1 LRYGLRTN
9 ITVTLVVLLVVAM
22 LLIDFVMIITAQRF
36 LLRSEI
42 SKGHFFISGIELSLA
57 YYPEEINN
65 IRNLNFKGN
74 LAKLLNEAGYSCGI
88 VLGPDEHKILLDGQ
102 GCSLQ
107 KDLEI
112 LARQSILT
120 GNKLSRFEG
129 TTWAVFW
136 PQSRHLILSA
146 PIFRKGRI
154 IASAGIVFPLEKI
167 YSSLRQAQ
175 NFFYIYLLIN
185 TIVLTLAGLYR
196 LSKRT
201 VRPLHRLVKIADE
214 YTEGDEM
221 VFLYEK
227 EDNEFNK
234 LSRAL
239 NSMLTHITA
248 EKEKLRTTVK
258 TLEKTNIE
266 LKKAQQEV
274 IRAEKLAS
282 VGRLSSGIAHEIGNP
297 IGIVTG
303 YLELLKQDDISEEDR
318 GDFILRTENEVNR
331 IHTIIRQLLDFARSS
346 SDSSQTVAV
355 HEIVNDI
362 VETVKFQPVM
372 SQIDLQ
378 LDLDAKSDN
387 VIADP
392 NQLRQVFL
400 NLLLN
405 AADAVAHTKERLNG
419 RISIKSKVE
428 LYPQADTKD
437 QKRVLKVEI
446 IDNGFGIKK
455 EDMDNIFDPFYTTKE
470 PGKGTG
476 LGLSVS
482 FMIIEGIGGKIEASS
497 KEGMGTTIA
506 VYLPLSQTLTLH
518 K

>member
-1 LRYGLRTN
+1 MFRYGLKTN
-9 ITVTLVVLLVVAM
+9 ITVTLAILLVVAM
-22 LLIDFVMIITAQRF
+22 ILIDFVMIITAQRV

-42 SKGHFFISGIELSLA
+42 SKGYFFISGIELSLA
-57 YYPEEINN
+57 HYPEEIKS
-65 IRNLNFKGN
+65 ISNLSIKGN
-74 LAKLLNEAGYSCGI
+74 LEKLLNEAGYLCGI
-88 VLGPDEHKILLDGQ
+88 VLGTDEHKILLDGQ

-107 KDLEI
+107 RNLEI
-112 LARQSILT
+112 LARQSILS

-129 TTWAVFW
+129 TIWAVFW
-136 PQSRHLILSA
+136 LQSRHLMLSA
-146 PIFRKGRI
+146 PISRKGRI
-154 IASAGIVFPLEKI
+154 IASAGIVLPLEKI
-167 YSSLRQAQ
+167 YSSLRQIQ
-175 NFFYIYLLIN
+175 IFFYIYLLIN
-185 TIVLTLAGLYR
+185 TVVLTLAGLYR

-201 VRPLHRLVKIADE
+201 VKPLQRLVKRADE
-214 YTEGDEM
+214 YTEDDEM

-239 NSMLTHITA
+239 NNMLTHIA
-248 EKEKLRTTVK
+248 ADKEKLRTTVK
-258 TLEKTNIE
+258 SLEKTNIE

-303 YLELLKQDDISEEDR
+303 YLELLKQNDISDEDR
-318 GDFILRTENEVNR
+318 REFILRTENEINR
-331 IHTIIRQLLDFARSS
+331 IHTIIRQLLDFVRPS
-346 SDSSQTVAV
+346 SDSSQAVAV

-362 VETVKFQPVM
+362 IETVKFQPVM
-372 SQIDLQ
+372 SQIDLR
-378 LDLDAKSDN
+378 LDLGAQSDT

-405 AADAVAHTKERLNG
+405 AADAVAYAKERVDG
-419 RISIKSKVE
+419 RITITSNIE
-428 LYPQADTKD
+428 PNPQADTKD
-437 QKRVLKVEI
+437 QTRVLKVEI
-446 IDNGFGIKK
+446 IDNGLGIKK
-455 EDMDNIFDPFYTTKE
+455 ENMDNIFDPFYTTKE

-482 FMIIEGIGGKIEASS
+482 FMIIEGIGGKIEANS
-497 KEGMGTTIA
+497 KEGLGTTMA
-506 VYLPLSQTLTLH
+506 VYLPLS
-518 K
+518 

>member
-1 LRYGLRTN
+1 MRYGLKTN
-9 ITVTLVVLLVVAM
+9 ITVTLVVLLLAAM
-22 LLIDFVMIITAQRF
+22 ILIDFVMIITAQRF

-42 SKGHFFISGIELSLA
+42 SKGYLFISGIELSLA
-57 YYPEEINN
+57 HYPEEIKN
-65 IRNLNFKGN
+65 ISNLEN
-74 LAKLLNEAGYSCGI
+74 LLNEAGYSCGI
-88 VLGPDEHKILLDGQ
+88 VLWPDEHKVLLDGKGCFLQ
-102 GCSLQ
+102 G
-107 KDLEI
+107 DLVM
-112 LARQSILT
+112 LARQSFLS
-120 GNKLSRFEG
+120 GNKLSGVEG

-154 IASAGIVFPLEKI
+154 IASAGIVLPLEKI
-167 YSSLRQAQ
+167 YSSLRQTQ
-175 NFFYIYLLIN
+175 NIFYIYLLIN
-185 TIVLTLAGLYR
+185 TVVLTLAGLYR
-196 LSKRT
+196 LSKHT
-201 VRPLHRLVKIADE
+201 VRPLQRLVKRADE
-214 YTEGDEM
+214 YKQDDEM

-227 EDNEFNK
+227 EDNEFNR

-239 NSMLTHITA
+239 NNMLKHIA
-248 EKEKLRTTVK
+248 ADQEKLRTTVK

-303 YLELLKQDDISEEDR
+303 YLELLKQNDISEEDR
-318 GDFILRTENEVNR
+318 GEFILRTENEINR
-331 IHTIIRQLLDFARSS
+331 IHTIIRQLLDFARPS
-346 SDSSQTVAV
+346 SDSSQAVAV

-362 VETVKFQPVM
+362 LETVTFQPVM

-378 LDLDAKSDN
+378 LDLGAQSDS
-387 VIADP
+387 VIADS

-405 AADAVAHTKERLNG
+405 AADAIFHAKERLNG
-419 RISIKSKVE
+419 RITIKSKVE
-428 LYPQADTKD
+428 FNPQADTKD
-437 QKRVLKVEI
+437 QTRVLKVEI
-446 IDNGFGIKK
+446 IDNGLGIKK

-497 KEGMGTTIA
+497 KEGMGTTMA
-506 VYLPLSQTLTLH
+506 VYLPLS
-518 K
+518 

>member
-1 LRYGLRTN
+1 MQYGLKTN
-9 ITVTLVVLLVVAM
+9 ITVTLVVLLLAAM
-22 LLIDFVMIITAQRF
+22 ILIDFVIIITAQRF
-36 LLRSEI
+36 LLQSEI
-42 SKGHFFISGIELSLA
+42 SKGYLFISGIELSLA
-57 YYPEEINN
+57 HYPEEIKN
-65 IRNLNFKGN
+65 ISNLEN
-74 LAKLLNEAGYSCGI
+74 LLNEAGYSCGI
-88 VLGPDEHKILLDGQ
+88 ILGPDENKILLDGQ

-107 KDLEI
+107 KDLVM
-112 LARQSILT
+112 LARQSFLS
-120 GNKLSRFEG
+120 GNKLSGVEG

-154 IASAGIVFPLEKI
+154 IASVGIVLPLEKI
-167 YSSLRQAQ
+167 YSSLRQTQ
-175 NFFYIYLLIN
+175 NIFYIYLLIN
-185 TIVLTLAGLYR
+185 TVVLTLAGLYR

-201 VRPLHRLVKIADE
+201 VRPLQRLINRADE
-214 YTEGDEM
+214 YTEDDEM

-227 EDNEFNK
+227 EDNEFNR
-234 LSRAL
+234 LSRTL
-239 NSMLTHITA
+239 NNMLKHIAA

-274 IRAEKLAS
+274 MRAEKLAS

-303 YLELLKQDDISEEDR
+303 YLELLKQNDISEEDR
-318 GDFILRTENEVNR
+318 GEFILRTENEINR
-331 IHTIIRQLLDFARSS
+331 IHMIIRQLLDFARPS
-346 SDSSQTVAV
+346 SDNSQAVAV

-362 VETVKFQPVM
+362 LETVKLQPVM

-378 LDLDAKSDN
+378 LDLGAQSDS

-392 NQLRQVFL
+392 NQLRQVLL

-405 AADAVAHTKERLNG
+405 AADAILHAKEQLNG
-419 RISIKSKVE
+419 RITIKSTAE
-428 LYPQADTKD
+428 LNPQADTKD
-437 QKRVLKVEI
+437 QTPVLKVEI
-446 IDNGFGIKK
+446 IDNGLGINK

-497 KEGMGTTIA
+497 EEGVGTTMV
-506 VYLPLSQTLTLH
+506 VYLPLA
-518 K
+518 

>member
-1 LRYGLRTN
+1 MRYGLKTN
-9 ITVTLVVLLVVAM
+9 ITVTLVVLLLAAM
-22 LLIDFVMIITAQRF
+22 ILIDFVMIITAQRF

-42 SKGHFFISGIELSLA
+42 SQGYLFISGIELSLA
-57 YYPEEINN
+57 HYPEEIKN
-65 IRNLNFKGN
+65 ISNLEN
-74 LAKLLNEAGYSCGI
+74 LLNEAGYSCGI
-88 VLGPDEHKILLDGQ
+88 VLWPDEHKVLLDGK

-107 KDLEI
+107 KDLVM
-112 LARQSILT
+112 LARQSFLS
-120 GNKLSRFEG
+120 GNKLSGVEG

-154 IASAGIVFPLEKI
+154 IASAGIVLPLEKI
-167 YSSLRQAQ
+167 YSSLRQTQ
-175 NFFYIYLLIN
+175 NIFYIYLLIN
-185 TIVLTLAGLYR
+185 TVVLTLAGLYR

-201 VRPLHRLVKIADE
+201 VRPLQRLVKRADE
-214 YTEGDEM
+214 YKQDDEM

-239 NSMLTHITA
+239 NNMLTHIAA

-303 YLELLKQDDISEEDR
+303 YLELLKQNDISEEDR
-318 GDFILRTENEVNR
+318 GEFILRTENEINR
-331 IHTIIRQLLDFARSS
+331 IHTIIRQLLDFTRPSI
-346 SDSSQTVAV
+346 DSSQAVAV

-362 VETVKFQPVM
+362 LETVKFQPVM

-378 LDLDAKSDN
+378 LDLGAQSDS
-387 VIADP
+387 VIADS

-405 AADAVAHTKERLNG
+405 AADAIFHAKERLNG
-419 RISIKSKVE
+419 RITIKSKVE
-428 LYPQADTKD
+428 LNPQADTKD
-437 QKRVLKVEI
+437 QTRVLKVEI
-446 IDNGFGIKK
+446 IDNGLGINK

-497 KEGMGTTIA
+497 EEGVGTTMT
-506 VYLPLSQTLTLH
+506 VYLPLS
-518 K
+518 

>member
-1 LRYGLRTN
+1 MRYGLKTN
-9 ITVTLVVLLVVAM
+9 ITVTLVVLLLAAM
-22 LLIDFVMIITAQRF
+22 ILIDFVMIITAQRF

-42 SKGHFFISGIELSLA
+42 SKGNMFISGIELSLA
-57 YYPEEINN
+57 HYPEEIKN
-65 IRNLNFKGN
+65 ISNLED
-74 LAKLLNEAGYSCGI
+74 LLNEAGYSCGI
-88 VLGPDEHKILLDGQ
+88 VLWPDEHKVLLDGQ
-102 GCSLQ
+102 GCLLQ
-107 KDLEI
+107 KDLII
-112 LARQSILT
+112 LARQSILS
-120 GNKLSRFEG
+120 GNKLSEFEG

-136 PQSRHLILSA
+136 PQSRYLILSA

-154 IASAGIVFPLEKI
+154 IASAGIVLPLEKI
-167 YSSLRQAQ
+167 YSSLRQTQ
-175 NFFYIYLLIN
+175 NIFYIYLLIN
-185 TIVLTLAGLYR
+185 TIVLTFAGFYR

-201 VRPLHRLVKIADE
+201 VRPLQRLVKRDDE
-214 YTEGDEM
+214 YTEDDGM

-239 NSMLTHITA
+239 NNMLTHIA
-248 EKEKLRTTVK
+248 ADKEKLRTTVK

-266 LKKAQQEV
+266 LKKVQQEV

-303 YLELLKQDDISEEDR
+303 YLELLKQNDLSEEDR
-318 GDFILRTENEVNR
+318 GEFILRTENEINR
-331 IHTIIRQLLDFARSS
+331 IHTIIRQLLDFARPS
-346 SDSSQTVAV
+346 SDSSQAVAV

-362 VETVKFQPVM
+362 VETVKLQPVM

-378 LDLDAKSDN
+378 LDLEAQSDS

-405 AADAVAHTKERLNG
+405 AADAVGHAKERLNG
-419 RISIKSKVE
+419 RITIKTEVE
-428 LYPQADTKD
+428 LNSQADTKD
-437 QKRVLKVEI
+437 QTCVLKIEI

-482 FMIIEGIGGKIEASS
+482 FMIIEGIGGKIEANS
-497 KEGMGTTIA
+497 KEGLGTTMA
-506 VYLPLSQTLTLH
+506 VYLPLS
-518 K
+518 

>member
-1 LRYGLRTN
+1 MRYGLKTN
-9 ITVTLVVLLVVAM
+9 ITVTLVVLLLAAM
-22 LLIDFVMIITAQRF
+22 ILIDFVMIITAQRF

-42 SKGHFFISGIELSLA
+42 SKGYLFISGIELSLA
-57 YYPEEINN
+57 HYPEEIKN
-65 IRNLNFKGN
+65 ISNLEN
-74 LAKLLNEAGYSCGI
+74 LLNEAGYSCGI
-88 VLGPDEHKILLDGQ
+88 VLWPDEHKVLLDGK

-107 KDLEI
+107 GDLVM
-112 LARQSILT
+112 LARQSFLS
-120 GNKLSRFEG
+120 GNKLSGVEG

-146 PIFRKGRI
+146 PIFWKGRI
-154 IASAGIVFPLEKI
+154 IASAGIVLPLEKI
-167 YSSLRQAQ
+167 YSSLRQTQ
-175 NFFYIYLLIN
+175 NIFYIYLLIN
-185 TIVLTLAGLYR
+185 TVVLTLAGLYR
-196 LSKRT
+196 LSKHT
-201 VRPLHRLVKIADE
+201 VRPLQRLVKRADE
-214 YTEGDEM
+214 YKQDDEM

-227 EDNEFNK
+227 EDNEFNR

-239 NSMLTHITA
+239 NNMLKHIA
-248 EKEKLRTTVK
+248 ADQEKLRTTVK

-303 YLELLKQDDISEEDR
+303 YLELLKQNDISEEDR
-318 GDFILRTENEVNR
+318 GEFILRTENEINR
-331 IHTIIRQLLDFARSS
+331 IHTIIRQLLDFARPS
-346 SDSSQTVAV
+346 SDSSQAVAV

-378 LDLDAKSDN
+378 LDLGAQSDS
-387 VIADP
+387 VIADS

-405 AADAVAHTKERLNG
+405 AADAIFHAKERLNG
-419 RISIKSKVE
+419 RITIKSKVE
-428 LYPQADTKD
+428 FNPQADTKD
-437 QKRVLKVEI
+437 QTRVLKVEI
-446 IDNGFGIKK
+446 IDNGLGIKK

-497 KEGMGTTIA
+497 KEGMGTTMA
-506 VYLPLSQTLTLH
+506 VYLPLS
-518 K
+518 

>member
-1 LRYGLRTN
+1 
-9 ITVTLVVLLVVAM
+9 M
-22 LLIDFVMIITAQRF
+22 
-36 LLRSEI
+36 LRSEI
-42 SKGHFFISGIELSLA
+42 SKGYLFISGIELSLA
-57 YYPEEINN
+57 HYPEKIKN
-65 IRNLNFKGN
+65 ISDLEN
-74 LAKLLNEAGYSCGI
+74 LLNEAGYSCGI
-88 VLGPDEHKILLDGQ
+88 VLWPDGHKLLLDGK

-107 KDLEI
+107 RDLVM
-112 LARQSILT
+112 LARQSILS
-120 GNKLSRFEG
+120 GNKLSGVEG

-154 IASAGIVFPLEKI
+154 IASVGIVLPLEKI
-167 YSSLRQAQ
+167 YSSLRQTQ
-175 NFFYIYLLIN
+175 NIFYIYLLIN
-185 TIVLTLAGLYR
+185 TVVLTLAGLYR

-201 VRPLHRLVKIADE
+201 VRPLQRLVKRADE
-214 YTEGDEM
+214 YKQDDEM

-227 EDNEFNK
+227 EDNEFNR

-239 NSMLTHITA
+239 NNMLKHIA
-248 EKEKLRTTVK
+248 ADQEKLRTTVK

-303 YLELLKQDDISEEDR
+303 YLELLKQNDISEEDR
-318 GDFILRTENEVNR
+318 EDFILRTENEINR
-331 IHTIIRQLLDFARSS
+331 IHTIIRQLLDFARPS
-346 SDSSQTVAV
+346 SDNSQAVAV

-362 VETVKFQPVM
+362 LETVKFQPVM

-378 LDLDAKSDN
+378 LDLGAQSDS

-392 NQLRQVFL
+392 NQLRQVLL

-405 AADAVAHTKERLNG
+405 AADAILHAKEQLNG
-419 RISIKSKVE
+419 RITIKSTAE
-428 LYPQADTKD
+428 LNPQADTKD
-437 QKRVLKVEI
+437 QTPVLKVEI
-446 IDNGFGIKK
+446 IDNGLGINK

-497 KEGMGTTIA
+497 EEGVGTTMA
-506 VYLPLSQTLTLH
+506 VYLPLS
-518 K
+518 

>member
-1 LRYGLRTN
+1 
-9 ITVTLVVLLVVAM
+9 
-22 LLIDFVMIITAQRF
+22 
-36 LLRSEI
+36 
-42 SKGHFFISGIELSLA
+42 
-57 YYPEEINN
+57 
-65 IRNLNFKGN
+65 
-74 LAKLLNEAGYSCGI
+74 
-88 VLGPDEHKILLDGQ
+88 
-102 GCSLQ
+102 
-107 KDLEI
+107 
-112 LARQSILT
+112 
-120 GNKLSRFEG
+120 
-129 TTWAVFW
+129 
-136 PQSRHLILSA
+136 
-146 PIFRKGRI
+146 
-154 IASAGIVFPLEKI
+154 
-167 YSSLRQAQ
+167 
-175 NFFYIYLLIN
+175 
-185 TIVLTLAGLYR
+185 
-196 LSKRT
+196 
-201 VRPLHRLVKIADE
+201 
-214 YTEGDEM
+214 M

-239 NSMLTHITA
+239 NNMLTHIA
-248 EKEKLRTTVK
+248 ADKEKLRTTVK
-258 TLEKTNIE
+258 SLEKTNIE

-274 IRAEKLAS
+274 LRAEKLAS

-303 YLELLKQDDISEEDR
+303 YLELLKQNDISDEDR
-318 GDFILRTENEVNR
+318 REFILRTENEINR

-346 SDSSQTVAV
+346 SDSPQAVAV

-362 VETVKFQPVM
+362 AETVKFQPVM

-378 LDLDAKSDN
+378 LDLGAQSDS

-405 AADAVAHTKERLNG
+405 AADAVAYAKERLNG
-419 RISIKSKVE
+419 RITIKSKIE
-428 LYPQADTKD
+428 LNPQADTKD
-437 QKRVLKVEI
+437 QTCVLKIEI

-497 KEGMGTTIA
+497 KEGMGTTMA
-506 VYLPLSQTLTLH
+506 VYLPLS
-518 K
+518 

>member
-1 LRYGLRTN
+1 LRYGLKTN
-9 ITVTLVVLLVVAM
+9 ITVTLVVLLLAAM
-22 LLIDFVMIITAQRF
+22 ILIDFVMIITAQRF

-42 SKGHFFISGIELSLA
+42 SQGYLFISGIELSLA
-57 YYPEEINN
+57 HYPEEIKN
-65 IRNLNFKGN
+65 ISNLEN
-74 LAKLLNEAGYSCGI
+74 LLNEAGYSCGI
-88 VLGPDEHKILLDGQ
+88 VLWPDEHKVLLDGK

-107 KDLEI
+107 KDLVM
-112 LARQSILT
+112 LARQSFLS
-120 GNKLSRFEG
+120 GNKLSGVEG

-154 IASAGIVFPLEKI
+154 IASAGIVLPLEKI
-167 YSSLRQAQ
+167 YSSLRQTQ
-175 NFFYIYLLIN
+175 NIFYIYLLIN
-185 TIVLTLAGLYR
+185 TVVLTLAGLYR

-201 VRPLHRLVKIADE
+201 VRPLQRLVKRADE
-214 YTEGDEM
+214 YKQDDEM

-239 NSMLTHITA
+239 NNMLTHIAA

-266 LKKAQQEV
+266 LKKVQQEV
-274 IRAEKLAS
+274 IRAEKLTS

-303 YLELLKQDDISEEDR
+303 YLELLKQNDISEEDR
-318 GDFILRTENEVNR
+318 GEFILRTENEINR
-331 IHTIIRQLLDFARSS
+331 IHTIIRQLLDFARPS
-346 SDSSQTVAV
+346 SDSSQAVAV

-362 VETVKFQPVM
+362 LETVKFQPVM

-378 LDLDAKSDN
+378 LDLGAQSDS
-387 VIADP
+387 VIADS

-405 AADAVAHTKERLNG
+405 AVDAISHAKERLNG
-419 RISIKSKVE
+419 RITIKSKVE
-428 LYPQADTKD
+428 LNPQADTKD
-437 QKRVLKVEI
+437 QTRVLKVEI
-446 IDNGFGIKK
+446 IDNGLGINK

-482 FMIIEGIGGKIEASS
+482 FMIIEGIGGKIEANS
-497 KEGMGTTIA
+497 KEGMGTTMA
-506 VYLPLSQTLTLH
+506 VYLPLS
-518 K
+518 